1 MSTAFAALFRFFL
14 TPVGLPVLAA
24 LDSTVI
30 FFFPFGLD
38 LALAL
43 MTARH
48 RDLAW
53 LSPLIATAGSVAGA
67 SFTFW
72 LGRKIGEH
80 GVERF
85 VDVRRLDQLKK
96 RIGKKAAISTGF
108 LALVPPPFP
117 FTAFIL
123 MAGALDAGFRSFI
136 LTFAVARLIR
146 CGVITLLALLYGRQ
160 LVRWMNS
167 DTFELFVGGFI
178 VLALV
183 GTAYSAWRVI
193 RSTRKSHRAAAA

>member
-1 MSTAFAALFRFFL
+1 MSAAFGALFRFFL

-43 MTARH
+43 MAARQPS
-48 RDLAW
+48 LAW
-53 LSPLIATAGSVAGA
+53 LYPLTATAGSVVGA
-67 SFTFW
+67 AFTFW

-85 VDVRRLDQLKK
+85 VDARRMDHVKT

-123 MAGALDAGFRSFI
+123 MGGALDVGFRNFI
-136 LTFAVARLIR
+136 LAFTVARLVR
-146 CGVITLLALLYGRQ
+146 CGIVSGLALLYGRQ

-167 DTFELFVGGFI
+167 DTFELFGGAFI
-178 VLALV
+178 VVALA

-193 RSTRKSHRAAAA
+193 RSTRKPHRAAAA